1 MGGKLIQSKFALPE
15 KRLDAS
21 EYFPLVGEVLG
32 KFKIGFPQIRIELIE
47 AFSKKE
53 NFGDADFLIATNP
66 ILNIKEIIGAIFH
79 IQPYHNGDTTTI
91 PYKGFQLD
99 FNFVKPELFDC
110 SKNYLNW
117 SPGGNAKGKLSHNF
131 KCRYGSHGL
140 FYTLREEVVG
150 GPRQDNSHV
159 VDEVILTTDIKIIHE
174 FIGLNHDRF
183 LQGFE
188 EEVDI
193 FEWIGSSKYF
203 NADRF
208 SFAEMNSVCRVR
220 DRKRPDYN
228 RLVKWTQ
235 DNKDRLPSYQRLAD
249 KYDYLPMIIEKFPIL
264 GEKIE
269 EHKILYKENQ
279 IIKSKFNGDLV
290 REWVGNIEGKDL
302 GRLIGTFKKETFT
315 GSKDDY
321 RNFMLKSSPESIKS
335 YYLLWHNS
343 LELV

>member
-1 MGGKLIQSKFALPE
+1 MGGKLVQSKFGLPE

-21 EYFPLVGEVLG
+21 EFFPLVEEVLG
-32 KFKIGFPQIRIELIE
+32 KFKVALSEIRIELVE
-47 AFSKKE
+47 AFRQKKS
-53 NFGDADFLIATNP
+53 FGDADFLVATHP
-66 ILNIKEIIGAIFH
+66 TLNIKQKIGEIFDVE
-79 IQPYHNGDTTTI
+79 PYHNGNTTTI

-110 SKNYLNW
+110 AKNYYFY
-117 SPGGNAKGKLSHNF
+117 SPNGNAVGKIFHNF
-131 KCRYGSHGL
+131 RMSFGSHGL

-159 VDEVILTTDIKIIHE
+159 VDEVILTTDTRVVHE
-174 FIGLNHDRF
+174 FIDLNHDRF

-188 EEVDI
+188 NELDI
-193 FEWIGSSKYF
+193 FEWIGASKYF

-335 YYLLWHNS
+335 HYLLWHNS